1 MELKFLNKLEFA
13 IFKHINPEHRA
24 VTGNIFVN
32 TLIGGAI
39 VSLIVFVMQMCTTND
54 TAINI
59 VAGIGLLA
67 LFGWAIM
74 YSYDTLMAFSGWGWR
89 ILYGAYVLFLSSI
102 AFTIAMWL
110 IMIALVGL
118 FLYGIFK
125 IFFSSNSKKPKAR
138 IVYEDGTE
146 VEAREVGRGICG
158 EIDYEDENGNIYTKP

>member
-1 MELKFLNKLEFA
+1 MELKFLNKLESA
-13 IFKHINPEHRA
+13 IFKHINPEHQA

-67 LFGWAIM
+67 LFGWAVM
-74 YSYDTLMAFSGWGWR
+74 YSLNTLMAFSGWGWR

-102 AFTIAMWL
+102 AFMIAMWL
-110 IMIALVGL
+110 IMIALLGL
-118 FLYGIFK
+118 FLYGIIK

-138 IVYEDGTE
+138 IVYGDGTE
-146 VEAREVGRGICG
+146 VEAKETGRGICG
-158 EIDYEDENGNIYTKP
+158 ETYYEGENGDTFVKP